1 MQEDCPTALQYKPQ
15 ESKLSTL
22 PYAQAMVEF
31 IQAKSKEP
39 ITVLFA
45 LWAAESPP
53 TVNELAAVTRIPRNG
68 VTRALRTLDG
78 YVVQEAGGRWPR
90 WTLTPRA
97 RQMRLPGLLAE
108 PATVRP
114 GRQIAESDARW
125 ECINPVVVV
134 DQNQPEQD
142 INQQQQQQPA
152 RLMHAGSAS
161 RADLDE
167 VLAAL
172 DQAGIAEPTRSRLA
186 ADSWVTADRIKRVA
200 ERARATGGKTGVI
213 VTQLRAHVEPPD
225 PIGAHAQRDDRSNV
239 GYEWQAYL
247 DARNGKHP

>member
-1 MQEDCPTALQYKPQ
+1 
-15 ESKLSTL
+15 
-22 PYAQAMVEF
+22 MVEF

-39 ITVLFA
+39 ITILFA
-45 LWAAESPP
+45 LWAAESAP

-90 WTLTPRA
+90 WTLTARA

-114 GRQIAESDARW
+114 GRQIGESDARQ
-125 ECINPVVVV
+125 ECISPVVVVV
-134 DQNQPEQD
+134 DQDLPGQD

-172 DQAGIAEPTRSRLA
+172 DLAGSGRADAGSLIEAVEAAIAMS
-186 ADSWVTADRIKRVA
+186 
-200 ERARATGGKTGVI
+200 G
-213 VTQLRAHVEPPD
+213 H
-225 PIGAHAQRDDRSNV
+225 
-239 GYEWQAYL
+239 
-247 DARNGKHP
+247 